1 MDWRKEKT
9 IEEASRL
16 DHGTVLYVEEGNPKG
31 KLDEFQWHQE
41 FTKDQDRLTL
51 TMNDPNT
58 DPEGQVFSVK
68 IDVRKDNTLL
78 ELKQKVGELYNLNP
92 SDFVL
97 KRYLNHRE
105 LKNMSAKLAELGIT
119 NQNIIKVERGRPHQD
134 GVYEVN
140 IHQVSIIGHKSPTS
154 DLSRVNTEAIE
165 DSTIFEKQFLFKVQ
179 IAPDAPALEFKHKIL
194 EKYNEHLIS
203 LGKDPVSED
212 MIRIRNPKSDDLGD
226 VINDSSS
233 LDTQFL
239 YDEKEI
245 YLQVADPDMT
255 YSFVSQLNPSNCY
268 HIVIREFNGQTWEL
282 GPPYEVKVDRN
293 ERANRLSDFLSE
305 KIFKHISPENLAC
318 TKVSAT

>member
-1 MDWRKEKT
+1 M
-9 IEEASRL
+9 
-16 DHGTVLYVEEGNPKG
+16 
-31 KLDEFQWHQE
+31 
-41 FTKDQDRLTL
+41 
-51 TMNDPNT
+51 
-58 DPEGQVFSVK
+58 
-68 IDVRKDNTLL
+68 
-78 ELKQKVGELYNLNP
+78 
-92 SDFVL
+92 
-97 KRYLNHRE
+97 
-105 LKNMSAKLAELGIT
+105 
-119 NQNIIKVERGRPHQD
+119 
-134 GVYEVN
+134 
-140 IHQVSIIGHKSPTS
+140 SIIGHKSPTS
-154 DLSRVNTEAIE
+154 DLARVNTEAIE

-179 IAPDAPALEFKHKIL
+179 IAPDAPALEFKYKIL

-282 GPPYEVKVDRN
+282 GPAYEVKVDRN
-293 ERANRLSDFLSE
+293 ERANRFSDFLSE